1 MADFRK
7 WLLALAAV
15 AVLLCLGSSTA
26 FAQGAFTCNT
36 NAGSPNIVRAEG
48 VAELVGDLI
57 LNCTGG
63 VPTTAGKFIPL
74 SNVQVSLNT
83 NITSRIISGAS
94 GASEALILI
103 DEPFPASPNPSSAT
117 PSPTVLG
124 HPLATPPTPPTYGQA
139 LNQLG
144 CLANNNTNCQ
154 IVSVGVGIGAL
165 GSYNGGVGGSGV
177 NFFVPGPHYNVFQGV
192 QSNNSTITWQGVPID
207 APGTAG
213 TRVIRITNIRA
224 NACLLGVSS
233 TFIPTQITELIGVN
247 GGETITINNP
257 SQIVGLAEQGL
268 LAKLQTDTYVQ
279 CDSLNPFLVENAPG
293 SPVAIGAASGFP
305 TLSATEG
312 FGYSFKPRNYNQIE
326 SGLDSMSMNGTAD
339 PDSDVGLQN
348 VPGFTYRT
356 ESGFIPGSISFAGD
370 TEDGIKFPA
379 SSYTSGTGVNGSG
392 SVGLASQGT
401 EISFAF
407 AGIQTGVSIFV
418 PGAVTL
424 TGNYGPGTPAGY
436 AMLIGG
442 DGTGNPNQLTI
453 SGSTAVA
460 TYEILYSDPSV
471 TETLAIPAY
480 AAYISNTGQNI
491 PAPGV
496 ATVSVNFA
504 PLSTAPTASTSAPI
518 PRFCQPYTPANL
530 FTINS
535 CNCNLLFPFV
545 TNQFGFDTGVAI
557 ANTTADTLNGVTP
570 QQGLVTLTYYGTTT
584 GGGAA
589 PPTAVTTSDV
599 PSGAEL
605 VFTLS
610 SGGNYGIPATP
621 GFEGYIIARANFQ
634 YCHGFAFIS
643 DAGAQKLAEGYLAI
657 QLDLPMLESHGR
669 PRRERRPLNLTLVS

>member
-63 VPTTAGKFIPL
+63 VPTTGGKFIPV

-83 NITSRIISGAS
+83 NITSRIISTS
-94 GASEALILI
+94 TGASEALILI

-117 PSPTVLG
+117 PSPTVKG
-124 HPLATPPTPPTYGQA
+124 DPFAKPPTPPTYGQA
-139 LNQLG
+139 TSQLA

-154 IVSVGVGIGAL
+154 VISVGVGIGSL
-165 GSYNGGVGGSGV
+165 GSYSGISD
-177 NFFVPGPHYNVFQGV
+177 NLFAPGPHYNVFQGV
-192 QSNNSTITWQGVPID
+192 QTNNSTIAWSGVPID

-268 LAKLQTDTYVQ
+268 LTKLSTDTYVQ
-279 CDSLNPFLVENAPG
+279 CDNLNPFLIENQSG
-293 SPVAIGAASGFP
+293 TPVAIGAATGP
-305 TLSATEG
+305 TFSATEG
-312 FGYSFKPRNYNQIE
+312 FPYSFKPRNYNQILF
-326 SGLDSMSMNGTAD
+326 GLAIAGPTPPAND
-339 PDSDVGLQN
+339 PDSDIGLQN

-356 ESGFIPGSISFAGD
+356 ESGFIPGTHIGFAGE
-370 TEDGIKFPA
+370 TLKDGQSFPA
-379 SSYTSGTGVNGSG
+379 GGYISGSG
-392 SVGLASQGT
+392 AVGTVGLATQGT

-407 AGIQTGVSIFV
+407 AGVQTGVSLFV
-418 PGAVTL
+418 PGAITL
-424 TGNYGPGTPAGY
+424 TGNYGPGTTPGY
-436 AMLIGG
+436 AVLVGG
-442 DGTGNPNQLTI
+442 DGAPDLNQLTI

-471 TETLAIPAY
+471 TETLAVPAY

-491 PAPGV
+491 PAPGT
-496 ATVSVNFA
+496 ATASVNFA
-504 PLSTAPTASTSAPI
+504 PLSTAPTASASAPI

-530 FTINS
+530 YTINS

-589 PPTAVTTSDV
+589 PPTAVTTSEV
-599 PSGAEL
+599 PSGSEL

-657 QLDLPMLESHGR
+657 QLDIPV
-669 PRRERRPLNLTLVS
+669 LNRTGVPGENEGH

>member
-26 FAQGAFTCNT
+26 FAQAFTCNT

-63 VPTTAGKFIPL
+63 VPTTGGKFIPL

-83 NITSRIISGAS
+83 NITSRIISSAT

-117 PSPTVLG
+117 PSPTVPESFG
-124 HPLATPPTPPTYGQA
+124 PPFVPPTYGQA

-144 CLANNNTNCQ
+144 CLANNNTNCRV
-154 IVSVGVGIGAL
+154 VSVGVGIGKL
-165 GSYNGGVGGSGV
+165 GSYSGV
-177 NFFVPGPHYNVFQGV
+177 SNNTFAPGPHYNVFQGV

-268 LAKLQTDTYVQ
+268 LAKLSTDSYVQ
-279 CDSLNPFLVENAPG
+279 CDNLNPFLIENQSG
-293 SPVAIGAASGFP
+293 SPTSIGSPGVTF
-305 TLSATEG
+305 SATEG
-312 FGYSFKPRNYNQIE
+312 FAYSFKPRNYNQIE
-326 SGLDSMSMNGTAD
+326 FGIAIGGPVPPAND
-339 PDSDVGLQN
+339 PDSDVGPQN

-356 ESGFIPGSISFAGD
+356 ESGFLPGKIGD
-370 TEDGIKFPA
+370 NLGN
-379 SSYTSGTGVNGSG
+379 YTSGSG
-392 SVGLASQGT
+392 SFGTVGLATQGT

-407 AGIQTGVSIFV
+407 AGVQTGVSLFV

-424 TGNYGPGTPAGY
+424 TGNYGLGTTPGY
-436 AMLIGG
+436 AVLVGG
-442 DGTGNPNQLTI
+442 DGTTGLNQLTI

-471 TETLAIPAY
+471 LETLAVPAY

-491 PAPGV
+491 PAPGT
-496 ATVSVNFA
+496 ATASVNFA
-504 PLSTAPTASTSAPI
+504 PLSTSPTASSSAPI
-518 PRFCQPYTPANL
+518 PRFCQPYTPSNL
-530 FTINS
+530 YTINS

-589 PPTAVTTSDV
+589 PPTAVTTSEV
-599 PSGAEL
+599 TSGSEL

-657 QLDLPMLESHGR
+657 QLDLPMLNRTGVPGENEGH
-669 PRRERRPLNLTLVS
+669 

>member
-15 AVLLCLGSSTA
+15 AVLLSFGSSTA
-26 FAQGAFTCNT
+26 FAQAFTCNT

-63 VPTTAGKFIPL
+63 VPTTGGKFIPL

-83 NITSRIISGAS
+83 NITSRIISSAS

-103 DEPFPASPNPSSAT
+103 DEPFPASPNPSTAT

-124 HPLATPPTPPTYGQA
+124 NPGHVPPVPPTYGQA
-139 LNQLG
+139 LTQLG

-154 IVSVGVGIGAL
+154 IISVGVGIGAL
-165 GSYNGGVGGSGV
+165 GSYNGGVGPSGGV
-177 NFFVPGPHYNVFQGV
+177 NAGAPGPHYNVFQGV

-268 LAKLQTDTYVQ
+268 LAKLSTDSYVQ
-279 CDSLNPFLVENAPG
+279 CNNLNPFLIENQSG
-293 SPVAIGAASGFP
+293 SPVAIGAATGP
-305 TLSATEG
+305 TFSATEG
-312 FGYSFKPRNYNQIE
+312 FAYSFKPRNYNQIL
-326 SGLDSMSMNGTAD
+326 SGLSGTSMNGTAD

-356 ESGFIPGSISFAGD
+356 ESGFIPGLIAFTG
-370 TEDGIKFPA
+370 GGGFPA
-379 SSYTSGTGVNGSG
+379 SAYTSGTGVNGSG

-401 EISFAF
+401 EIAFSF
-407 AGIQTGVSIFV
+407 AGIQTGVSLFV

-424 TGNYGPGTPAGY
+424 TGNYGAGTPQGY
-436 AMLIGG
+436 AVLVGG
-442 DGTGNPNQLTI
+442 DGTTDLNQLTI
-453 SGSTAVA
+453 SGTTAVA

-471 TETLAIPAY
+471 LETLAVPAY

-496 ATVSVNFA
+496 ATASVNFA
-504 PLSTAPTASTSAPI
+504 PLSTSPTASSTAPI

-530 FTINS
+530 FTIVS

-570 QQGLVTLTYYGTTT
+570 QQGTVTLTYYGTTT

-589 PPTAVTTSDV
+589 PPTAVTTSEV
-599 PSGAEL
+599 TSGTEL

-621 GFEGYIIARANFQ
+621 GFEGYIVARANFQ

-657 QLDLPMLESHGR
+657 QLDIPYVVLGSG
-669 PRRERRPLNLTLVS
+669 LNRTGVPGENEGH